1 MRTYRLRIKI
11 EVYNPLVNDI
21 DIERIVKQTL
31 DADSDFYVKELTVIE
46 D

>member
-1 MRTYRLRIKI
+1 MRTYKLRIKI
-11 EVYNPLVNDI
+11 EVYNSLMNDI